1 MGRVSGKVAI
11 VTGAARGMGAAFAKR
26 LVEEGARVVLTDV
39 LDGEGKAT
47 AQSLGG
53 NAVFVHQ
60 DVTSEEHWIKT
71 VNKAES
77 VFGPVSVLV
86 NNAGVVKMNPIETLS
101 ERDYRRTIDVNQ
113 VAVFLGMK
121 SVLPCMKRAGGGSI
135 INISSIA
142 GINGAPDSIS
152 YCASKFA
159 VTGMTKAAAI
169 EFAACGIRVNSIHPG
184 LIRTPMTVPS
194 ADKEELLSTLLQ
206 GTPAGRIGEPE
217 EVASVVVMLAS
228 DEARFCTGAQFVVD
242 GGVTCQ

>member
-121 SVLPCMKRAGGGSI
+121 SVLPSMKRAGGGSI